1 MYDHAIDLT
10 HIHVRTLSL
19 YPIETIKN
27 LIEFYT
33 TVERCKASFEK
44 RMTTQMEGI
53 RDARDRLEL
62 RMDHIDAAI
71 HRFEINRDGV
81 HVNQQEQR
89 QRLQAERDTIEAELE
104 TLQQAEDHMEALG
117 TLDRSMG
124 NVFESLTP
132 SEIEYTSHIM
142 TLLGSSMSE

>member
-1 MYDHAIDLT
+1 
-10 HIHVRTLSL
+10 
-19 YPIETIKN
+19 
-27 LIEFYT
+27 
-33 TVERCKASFEK
+33 
-44 RMTTQMEGI
+44 
-53 RDARDRLEL
+53 
-62 RMDHIDAAI
+62 
-71 HRFEINRDGV
+71 
-81 HVNQQEQR
+81 VNQQEQR